1 MVIGNAIRKATGGF
15 SDFLKLESAGGL
27 LLVATAGLA
36 LICSNSPL
44 RHAYDDLLKTPVELR
59 FGSFAIAK
67 PLLLWINDGL
77 MAIFF
82 LLVGLEVKREVIEGE
97 LSTPAQVVL
106 PVVAG
111 LGGMVVPALIYLL
124 LNRGNGAA
132 LNGWAIPTA
141 TDIAFA
147 LGILSLLGNRVPVS
161 LKIFLTAVAIADDL
175 GAIVIIALFYTAEL
189 SLSMLFLAAV
199 AIAVLTA
206 MNLQK
211 ITRIAPYVIVGVILW
226 VFVLKSG
233 VHATLAGV
241 AVAFAVPLKT
251 TDAHGHAPL
260 HQLEHSLHPWVAFG
274 VLPIFAFANAG
285 VSFAGVTPT
294 ALAEPLPLGIAAGLF
309 VGKLVGVG
317 GASALLVRLGLAR
330 LPEGASWRQLVGV
343 AALCGVGFTMSLFI
357 GSLAFE
363 GPGYFTPLRLGV
375 IAGSTLSGVTGY
387 LLLRFA
393 SAPSTATPTHG
404 AK

>member
-1 MVIGNAIRKATGGF
+1 MVIGTAIRKTTDRI
-15 SDFLKLESAGGL
+15 SDFLRLESAGGL
-27 LLVATAGLA
+27 LLAATAALA
-36 LICSNSPL
+36 LICSNTPL
-44 RHAYDDLLKTPVELR
+44 RVAYDDLLNIPVEIR

-82 LLVGLEVKREVIEGE
+82 LVVGLEVKREVIEGE
-97 LSTPAQVVL
+97 LSTPAQIVL
-106 PVVAG
+106 PVAAG
-111 LGGMVVPALIYLL
+111 LGGMVVPALVFFLI
-124 LNRGNGAA
+124 NRGSGAA

-147 LGILSLLGNRVPVS
+147 LGILSLLGDRVPVS

-175 GAIVIIALFYTAEL
+175 GAIVIIALFYTADL
-189 SLSMLFLAAV
+189 SVAMLLFAAV
-199 AIAVLTA
+199 AVALLIAL
-206 MNLQK
+206 NLFK
-211 ITRIAPYVIVGVILW
+211 VTRIAPYIIVGVFLW

-241 AVAFAVPLKT
+241 ATAFAVPLKT
-251 TDAHGHAPL
+251 ADAEGHAPL
-260 HQLEHSLHPWVAFG
+260 HRLEHGLHPWVAFG

-285 VSFAGVTPT
+285 VSFAGITLA

-309 VGKLVGVG
+309 AGKFVGVC
-317 GASALLVRLGLAR
+317 GASAVLIGLGLAK
-330 LPEGASWRQLVGV
+330 LPAGASWPQLAGV

-363 GPGYFTPLRLGV
+363 GPEYFTPIRLGV
-375 IAGSTLSGVTGY
+375 IAGSLLSGIGGY
-387 LLLRFA
+387 MLLRL
-393 SAPSTATPTHG
+393 APGHVNTTAPR
-404 AK
+404 A

>member
-1 MVIGNAIRKATGGF
+1 MDNAIRKAADGI
-15 SDFLKLESAGGL
+15 SDFLRLESAGGL
-27 LLVATAGLA
+27 LLMAAAVLA
-36 LICSNSPL
+36 LLCSNSPL
-44 RHAYDDLLKTPVELR
+44 RHAYDDLLKIPVEVR

-77 MAIFF
+77 MAVFF

-111 LGGMVVPALIYLL
+111 VGGMVAPALIYFLI
-124 LNRGNGAA
+124 NRGHGAA

-175 GAIVIIALFYTAEL
+175 GAIVIIALFYTADL
-189 SLSMLFLAAV
+189 SIAMLFGAAV
-199 AIAVLTA
+199 AVAVLSA
-206 MNLQK
+206 LNWQK
-211 ITRIAPYVIVGVILW
+211 ITRIAPYVMVGVILW
-226 VFVLKSG
+226 AFVLKSG

-241 AVAFAVPLKT
+241 AVAFAVPLKMK
-251 TDAHGHAPL
+251 DAQGHAPL
-260 HQLEHSLHPWVAFG
+260 HQLEHSLHPWVAFA
-274 VLPIFAFANAG
+274 VLPIFDFANAG
-285 VSFAGVTPT
+285 VSFAGVTLT
-294 ALAEPLPLGIAAGLF
+294 ALVEPLPLGIAAGLF
-309 VGKLVGVG
+309 IGKLVGIC
-317 GASALLVRLGLAR
+317 GASAVLVGLGLAR
-330 LPEGASWRQLVGV
+330 LPEGANWPQSIGV

-363 GPGYFTPLRLGV
+363 GPEYFTPVRLGV
-375 IAGSTLSGVTGY
+375 ITGSTLSGVTGY
-387 LLLRFA
+387 LLLGFVRGH
-393 SAPSTATPTHG
+393 SGTTSSNRTN
-404 AK
+404 

>member
-1 MVIGNAIRKATGGF
+1 MIGNVIRKGTDGIA
-15 SDFLKLESAGGL
+15 DFLKLESAGGL
-27 LLVATAGLA
+27 LLVAAAVLA
-36 LICSNSPL
+36 LIFSNSPL
-44 RHAYDDLLKTPVELR
+44 RQAYDDLLKIPVEMR
-59 FGSFAIAK
+59 FGSFALAK

-97 LSTPAQVVL
+97 LSTPAQIVL
-106 PVVAG
+106 PVAAG
-111 LGGMVVPALIYLL
+111 VGGMVVPALIYFIF
-124 LNRGNGAA
+124 NRGNGAA

-147 LGILSLLGNRVPVS
+147 LGVLSLLGKRVPVS

-189 SLSMLFLAAV
+189 SIAMLFLAAV
-199 AIAVLTA
+199 AIAVLIA
-206 MNLQK
+206 LNLQK
-211 ITRIAPYVIVGVILW
+211 VTRIAPYVMVGVILW

-241 AVAFAVPLKT
+241 AIAFAVPLKT
-251 TDAHGHAPL
+251 TDAQGVAPL

-274 VLPIFAFANAG
+274 VLPVFAFANAG
-285 VSFAGVTPT
+285 VSFAGVTLT
-294 ALAEPLPLGIAAGLF
+294 ALAEPLPLGIAVGLF
-309 VGKLVGVG
+309 AGKLIGVF
-317 GASALLVRLGLAR
+317 GASAILIRLGLAK
-330 LPEGASWRQLVGV
+330 LPEGAGWLQLMGV

-357 GSLAFE
+357 GSLAFD

-375 IAGSTLSGVTGY
+375 IAGSALSGVTGY

-393 SAPSTATPTHG
+393 SGHSRATPSRT
-404 AK
+404 AN